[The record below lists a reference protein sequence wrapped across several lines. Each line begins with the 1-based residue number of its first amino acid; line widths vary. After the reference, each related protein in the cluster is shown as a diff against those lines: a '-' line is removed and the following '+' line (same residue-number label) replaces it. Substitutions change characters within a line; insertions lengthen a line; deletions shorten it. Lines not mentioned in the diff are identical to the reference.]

1 MPQLDFRIFDADNHY
16 YEAEDAF
23 TRHIDPRMAK
33 RAVQW
38 AMVEGRKTLLVGGKV
53 NRFIP
58 NPTFD
63 PVAKPGCLDQYYRGR
78 NPKGLSLRELFG
90 ELEPIHP
97 AYRNRDDRLRVMDA
111 QQIEKAFL
119 FPTLGVGMEEALRSD
134 PEALCAAFHA
144 FNQWLHDDW
153 GFSHRDRLYGA
164 PMITLVDERKA
175 LAELDWALARDARLV
190 CLRAAPVAAP
200 GGNRSLGD
208 ALYDPFWARVQEAGI
223 LVAFHGGDS
232 GYNRYAED
240 WGEGADFR
248 AFVGTPLRSL
258 ITVDRAPFDTLAAL
272 ICHGVF
278 DRFPGL
284 RVATIEMGSDWV
296 RELLRKLTKSHAQS
310 PRAYTQDPVES
321 FRRHVWVSPFQE
333 EDLRG
338 MAALV
343 GVDRMLMGS
352 DFPHAEGIAE
362 PAGYVEE
369 LADFSTREVR
379 MIMRENALGL
389 AERRPGLL

>member
-1 MPQLDFRIFDADNHY
+1 MAALDFKIFDADNHY

-23 TRHIDPRMAK
+23 TRHIDPRMAR
-33 RAVQW
+33 RAMQW
-38 AMVEGRKTLLVGGKV
+38 AMVDGRKTLLVGGKV

-78 NPKGLSLRELFG
+78 NPKALSLRELFG
-90 ELEPIHP
+90 ELEPIKR
-97 AYRNRDDRLRVMDA
+97 AYRNRDERLRVMDA
-111 QQIEKAFL
+111 QGIEKAFL
-119 FPTLGVGMEEALRSD
+119 FPTLGVGMEEALRND
-134 PEALCAAFHA
+134 PDALCAAFHA
-144 FNQWLHDDW
+144 FNQWLYEDW
-153 GFSHRDRLYGA
+153 GFSHRERLYGA
-164 PMITLVDERKA
+164 PMITLVDVKNA
-175 LAELDWALARDARLV
+175 VAELEWALARDVRLV
-190 CLRAAPVAAP
+190 CLRAAPVAMP
-200 GGNRSLGD
+200 GGSRSLGD
-208 ALYDPFWARVQEAGI
+208 PIFDPFWARVQESGA
-223 LVAFHGGDS
+223 VAAFHGGDS

-258 ITVDRAPFDTLAAL
+258 ITADRAPFDTFAAL

-284 RVATIEMGSDWV
+284 RIATIEMGSDWV
-296 RELLRKLTKSHAQS
+296 RELLRKLAKSYGGS
-310 PRAYTQDPVES
+310 PRAYAQDPVEA

-338 MAALV
+338 MAELV
-343 GVDRMLMGS
+343 GADRMIMGS

-362 PAGYVEE
+362 PATYVDE
-369 LADFSTREVR
+369 LKGFSAREVR
-379 MIMRENALGL
+379 MIMRENSLGL
-389 AERRPGLL
+389 SERRQI